1 METIYSKKNYLE
13 INTSVLFKSS
23 EFKESVMKESAEKFA
38 LISGTTRYMPEIVLK
53 GNSTNIIAF
62 FDKMKELYL
71 SETSLK
77 NIIDMSLILSFFD
90 TETQEFN
97 LEMAEKKIK
106 SSNKFSSIEDI
117 FKAWEE
123 YPINLV
129 SFLTPLYHMGYF
141 LLLAEISNNKDLKN
155 KLKNRA
161 SSFLRS
167 YYNLEEYQAIIANNN
182 NAKVN
187 IKSLT
192 FTELIAQWMTFIN
205 SFLSDFS
212 IYLIKSNQKVT
223 FQNKDEVML
232 NFKNLM
238 KDINPKS
245 FNINEEILTYL
256 KRI

>member
-1 METIYSKKNYLE
+1 METIYSKKNHQE

-38 LISGTTRYMPEIVLK
+38 LISQTTRYMPQIVLN
-53 GNSTNIIAF
+53 GNSINIISF
-62 FDKMKELYL
+62 FDKMKELYF
-71 SETSLK
+71 SERSIK
-77 NIIDMSLILSFFD
+77 NITDMSSRSSFFN

-97 LEMAEKKIK
+97 LEVAEKEIK
-106 SSNKFSSIEDI
+106 KSDKFSSIEDI

-123 YPINLV
+123 YPVNLV

-141 LLLAEISNNKDLKN
+141 LVLAEISNNKNLKN

-167 YYNLEEYQAIIANNN
+167 YLELEEYKTVIGY
-182 NAKVN
+182 KVDVN

-192 FTELIAQWMTFIN
+192 FTELIAQWMSFIN

-212 IYLIKSNQKVT
+212 VYLIKSNQKAT
-223 FQNKDEVML
+223 FQNKDEVVL

-238 KDINPKS
+238 KDIKPKS
-245 FNINEEILTYL
+245 LNINEEILTYL
-256 KRI
+256 K

>member
-1 METIYSKKNYLE
+1 METIYSKKNHLE

-38 LISGTTRYMPEIVLK
+38 LISQTTRYMPEIVLN
-53 GNSTNIIAF
+53 GNSINIISF
-62 FDKMKELYL
+62 FDKMKELYF
-71 SETSLK
+71 SDRSIK
-77 NIIDMSLILSFFD
+77 NITDISSRSSFFD
-90 TETQEFN
+90 TEAQEFN
-97 LEMAEKKIK
+97 LEMAEKEIK
-106 SSNKFSSIEDI
+106 ESDKFSSIEDI

-123 YPINLV
+123 YPVNLV

-141 LLLAEISNNKDLKN
+141 LVLAEISNNKNLKN

-167 YYNLEEYQAIIANNN
+167 YLELEEYKTVIGY
-182 NAKVN
+182 KVDIN

-192 FTELIAQWMTFIN
+192 FPELIAQWMSFIN

-212 IYLIKSNQKVT
+212 VYLIKSNQKVT
-223 FQNKDEVML
+223 FQNKDEVVL

-238 KDINPKS
+238 KDIKPKS
-245 FNINEEILTYL
+245 LNINEEILTYL
-256 KRI
+256 K

>member
-1 METIYSKKNYLE
+1 METIYSKKNHQE

-38 LISGTTRYMPEIVLK
+38 LISQTTRYMPQIVLN
-53 GNSTNIIAF
+53 GNSINIISF
-62 FDKMKELYL
+62 FDKMKELYFHER
-71 SETSLK
+71 SIK
-77 NIIDMSLILSFFD
+77 NITDMSSISSFFN
-90 TETQEFN
+90 TEAQEFD
-97 LEMAEKKIK
+97 LELAEKEIK
-106 SSNKFSSIEDI
+106 KSDKFLSIEDI

-123 YPINLV
+123 YPVNLV

-141 LLLAEISNNKDLKN
+141 LVLAEISNNKNLKN

-167 YYNLEEYQAIIANNN
+167 YLELEEYKSVIAY
-182 NAKVN
+182 KIDIN

-192 FTELIAQWMTFIN
+192 FTELIAQWMSFIN

-212 IYLIKSNQKVT
+212 VYLIKSNQKAT
-223 FQNKDEVML
+223 FQNKDEVVL

-238 KDINPKS
+238 KDIKPKS
-245 FNINEEILTYL
+245 LNINAEILTYL
-256 KRI
+256 K

>member
-1 METIYSKKNYLE
+1 METIYSKKNHQE

-38 LISGTTRYMPEIVLK
+38 LISQTTRYMPEIVLN
-53 GNSTNIIAF
+53 GNSINIISF
-62 FDKMKELYL
+62 FDKMKELYF
-71 SETSLK
+71 SDRSIK
-77 NIIDMSLILSFFD
+77 NITDMSSSSSFFN
-90 TETQEFN
+90 TEAQEFN
-97 LEMAEKKIK
+97 LEVAEKEIK
-106 SSNKFSSIEDI
+106 ESDI

-123 YPINLV
+123 YPVNLV

-141 LLLAEISNNKDLKN
+141 LLLAEISNNKNLKN

-167 YYNLEEYQAIIANNN
+167 YLELEEYKAVIGY
-182 NAKVN
+182 KVDIN

-192 FTELIAQWMTFIN
+192 FTELIAQWMSFIN

-212 IYLIKSNQKVT
+212 VYLIKSKQKVT
-223 FQNKDEVML
+223 YENKDEVVL

-238 KDINPKS
+238 KDIKPKS
-245 FNINEEILTYL
+245 LNINEEILSYL
-256 KRI
+256 K

>member
-1 METIYSKKNYLE
+1 METIYSKKDHQE

-38 LISGTTRYMPEIVLK
+38 LISQTTRYMPQIVLN
-53 GNSTNIIAF
+53 GNSTNIISF
-62 FDKMKELYL
+62 FDKMKELYFGE
-71 SETSLK
+71 SSIK
-77 NIIDMSLILSFFD
+77 NITDISSSGSFFN
-90 TETQEFN
+90 TETQEFD
-97 LEMAEKKIK
+97 LELAEKEIK
-106 SSNKFSSIEDI
+106 KSDKFSSIEDI

-123 YPINLV
+123 YPANLV

-141 LLLAEISNNKDLKN
+141 LVLAEISNNKDLKN

-167 YYNLEEYQAIIANNN
+167 YYQLEEYEAIIAKIGDT
-182 NAKVN
+182 KVN

-192 FTELIAQWMTFIN
+192 FTELIAQWMSFIN

-212 IYLIKSNQKVT
+212 VYLIKSNQKVT
-223 FQNKDEVML
+223 FQNKDEVVL

-238 KDINPKS
+238 KDIKPKS
-245 FNINEEILTYL
+245 LKINEEILTYL
-256 KRI
+256 K

>member
-1 METIYSKKNYLE
+1 METIYSKKNHQE

-38 LISGTTRYMPEIVLK
+38 LISQTTRYMPQIVLN
-53 GNSTNIIAF
+53 GNSINIISF
-62 FDKMKELYL
+62 FDKMKELYFHER
-71 SETSLK
+71 SIK
-77 NIIDMSLILSFFD
+77 NITDMSSISSFFN
-90 TETQEFN
+90 TEAQEFD
-97 LEMAEKKIK
+97 LELAEKEIK
-106 SSNKFSSIEDI
+106 KSDKFLSIEDI

-123 YPINLV
+123 YPVNLV

-141 LLLAEISNNKDLKN
+141 LVLAEISNNKNLKN

-167 YYNLEEYQAIIANNN
+167 YLELEEYKAVITY
-182 NAKVN
+182 KVDVN

-192 FTELIAQWMTFIN
+192 FPELIAQWISFIN

-212 IYLIKSNQKVT
+212 VYLIKSNQKAT
-223 FQNKDEVML
+223 FQNKDEVVL

-238 KDINPKS
+238 KDIKPKS
-245 FNINEEILTYL
+245 LNINAEILTYL
-256 KRI
+256 K

>member
-1 METIYSKKNYLE
+1 METIYSKKNHLE

-38 LISGTTRYMPEIVLK
+38 LISLSTRYMPEIVLN
-53 GNSTNIIAF
+53 GNSINIISF
-62 FDKMKELYL
+62 FDKMKELYFHER
-71 SETSLK
+71 SIK
-77 NIIDMSLILSFFD
+77 NITDISSSRCFFD
-90 TETQEFN
+90 AEAQEFD
-97 LEMAEKKIK
+97 LEVAEKEIK
-106 SSNKFSSIEDI
+106 ESDKFSSIEDI

-123 YPINLV
+123 YPVNLV

-141 LLLAEISNNKDLKN
+141 LVLAEISNNKNLKN

-167 YYNLEEYQAIIANNN
+167 YLELEEYKDVIGY
-182 NAKVN
+182 KVDIN

-192 FTELIAQWMTFIN
+192 FTELIAQWMSFIN

-212 IYLIKSNQKVT
+212 VYLIKSKQKVT
-223 FQNKDEVML
+223 YENKDEVVL

-238 KDINPKS
+238 KDIKPKS
-245 FNINEEILTYL
+245 LKINEEILTYL
-256 KRI
+256 K

>member
-1 METIYSKKNYLE
+1 METIYSKKDHQE

-38 LISGTTRYMPEIVLK
+38 LISQTTRYMPQIVLN
-53 GNSTNIIAF
+53 GNSINIISF
-62 FDKMKELYL
+62 FDKMKELYF
-71 SETSLK
+71 SERSIK
-77 NIIDMSLILSFFD
+77 NITDMSSRSSFFN
-90 TETQEFN
+90 TEAQEFN
-97 LEMAEKKIK
+97 LEVAEKEIK
-106 SSNKFSSIEDI
+106 ESDKFSSIEDI
-117 FKAWEE
+117 FKAWED
-123 YPINLV
+123 YPVNLV

-167 YYNLEEYQAIIANNN
+167 YLELEEYKTVIGY
-182 NAKVN
+182 KVDIN

-192 FTELIAQWMTFIN
+192 FTELIAQWMSFIN

-212 IYLIKSNQKVT
+212 VYLIKSNQKVT
-223 FQNKDEVML
+223 FQNKDEVVL

-238 KDINPKS
+238 KDIKPKS
-245 FNINEEILTYL
+245 LKINEEILTYL
-256 KRI
+256 K

>member
-1 METIYSKKNYLE
+1 METIYSKKNHLE

-23 EFKESVMKESAEKFA
+23 EFKESVMKESAKKFA
-38 LISGTTRYMPEIVLK
+38 LISQTTRYMPEIVHK
-53 GNSTNIIAF
+53 GDSTNIISF
-62 FDKMKELYL
+62 FDKMKELHL
-71 SETSLK
+71 SESSIK
-77 NIIDMSLILSFFD
+77 NITDMSLDWCFFN

-97 LEMAEKKIK
+97 LKVAEKEIK
-106 SSNKFSSIEDI
+106 E
-117 FKAWEE
+117 WEE

-129 SFLTPLYHMGYF
+129 AFLTPLYHMGYF

-167 YYNLEEYQAIIANNN
+167 YYKLEEYKAIIAYKGDI
-182 NAKVN
+182 KVN

-192 FTELIAQWMTFIN
+192 FTELIAQWMSFIN

-212 IYLIKSNQKVT
+212 VYLIKSKQKVT
-223 FQNKDEVML
+223 YENKDEIVL

-238 KDINPKS
+238 KDIKPKS
-245 FNINEEILTYL
+245 LNINEEILTYL
-256 KRI
+256 K